1 MVSIRKL
8 SMKSIGPFENDE
20 FEFQKSEDG
29 TDIHIIVGPNGT
41 GKTTILH
48 SLAGAFDYFQPDHA
62 EHVSNNIHKRFIKL
76 NGKFSEDD
84 KELPNSYSH
93 TILLNDKGKVID
105 KIINF
110 GCKNCGNIHQHFEK
124 TISHNLFKSKN
135 GNNYQNQPQ
144 NKDLLYYKSAIKSKD
159 LIGKKLKFAAFGY
172 SGYRFIESEEVE
184 IKDKENF
191 NPLHLA
197 LEFVKKKD
205 GSEKEFKLSNWIVS
219 RHSKAALEEIGGN
232 KVLAARLRHGSD
244 KLIECINELT
254 ENQYSIKIE
263 TNPWN
268 VGIIYCGKTLE
279 FDVLPDGLRS
289 ILSWLGDLLMRLDA
303 IPWEDDAL
311 LTTEQNILLFLDEI
325 EVHLHPTWQYK
336 ILNMLKKLLPN
347 AQIFITTHSPFI
359 INSIDN
365 AKIYILELD
374 NCKSKLKEVLNSE
387 TGWSVEYVLEHIL
400 NTKNRFGYETTIDL
414 KRFNEIAQEISNRNF
429 DKEVEFHQLIKK
441 LANDGE
447 EVAAIIAPKLFRLE
461 KVTEKKYLE
470 WKE

>member
-8 SMKSIGPFENDE
+8 SMKSIGPFDIED

-62 EHVSNNIHKRFIKL
+62 EHVSNNIHKRFVKF
-76 NGKFSEDD
+76 NGKFSEDEKD
-84 KELPNSYSH
+84 FATSHSH
-93 TILLNDKGKVID
+93 TILVNDSGKIID
-105 KIINF
+105 KIVNY
-110 GCKNCGNIHQHFEK
+110 GCTHCGNIHQNFEK
-124 TISHNLFKSKN
+124 TISQQITKSEN

-144 NKDLLYYKSAIKSKD
+144 NKDLLYYKNAIKSKD

-172 SGYRFIESEEVE
+172 SGYRFIETEEVQ
-184 IKDKENF
+184 IKEKENF

-197 LEFVKKKD
+197 LEFVKRKD
-205 GSEKEFKLSNWIVS
+205 GSEKEFNLSNWIVS
-219 RHSKAALEEIGGN
+219 TYSKAAIQEVNNN
-232 KVLAARLRHGSD
+232 KELASKLRHGIN
-244 KLIECINELT
+244 KLIDCINDLT
-254 ENQYSIKIE
+254 DNEFSIKIE
-263 TNPWN
+263 TSPWFVN
-268 VGIIYCGKTLE
+268 ISYCGNNLE

-289 ILSWLGDLLMRLDA
+289 ILSWLGDLLMRLDV
-303 IPWEDDAL
+303 IPWEDDTL

-365 AKIYILELD
+365 AKIYVLELD

-387 TGWSVEYVLEHIL
+387 TGWSIEYVLEYIL
-400 NTKNRFGYETTIDL
+400 NTKNRFGYETTVDL
-414 KRFNEIAQEISNRNF
+414 KRFNEIAQEISTKDFN
-429 DKEVEFHQLIKK
+429 KEDEFKQLIKK
-441 LANDGE
+441 LVNDGE
-447 EVAAIIAPKLFRLE
+447 EVTSIIAPKLFRLE
-461 KVTEKKYLE
+461 KVTGKKYLE